1 MEARGEDGMPS
12 PVQGGYR
19 IFWDTPVLQVAE
31 RAMDHA
37 TARQRLLA
45 NNLAN
50 VNTPGYIRYDLPLP
64 SEGAR
69 NRAVE
74 LARQHGIPI
83 PRLPDSAAPF
93 VGVSVQKPLLP
104 VPVPTA
110 MRTDGNT
117 VDPEHELAALAENEL
132 RYAMLVRI
140 ASGQIRSLLNAITGG
155 NTP

>member
-1 MEARGEDGMPS
+1 MPS

-19 IFWDTPVLQVAE
+19 IFWDTPVLRAAE

-37 TARQRLLA
+37 AARQRLLA

-64 SEGAR
+64 SEDAR

-74 LARQHGIPI
+74 LALRHGIPI
-83 PRLPDSAAPF
+83 PRTPDTPQRQF
-93 VGVSVQKPLLP
+93 LP

-117 VDPEHELAALAENEL
+117 VDPEHEMAALAENEL

-140 ASGQIRSLLNAITGG
+140 ASGQIRGLLNAITGG

>member
-1 MEARGEDGMPS
+1 MPS
-12 PVQGGYR
+12 PVQTSGYR
-19 IFWDTPVLQVAE
+19 IFWDTPVLQAAE
-31 RAMDHA
+31 RAMNRA

-50 VNTPGYIRYDLPLP
+50 VNTPGYIRHDLPLP
-64 SEGAR
+64 SDSAR

-74 LARQHGIPI
+74 LALRHGVPI
-83 PRLPDSAAPF
+83 PRLSDTPTPSAIAQT
-93 VGVSVQKPLLP
+93 QKQLLP

-117 VDPEHELAALAENEL
+117 VDPEYELAALAENEL

-140 ASGQIRSLLNAITGG
+140 AGGQIRSLLNAITGG
-155 NTP
+155 RTP

>member
-1 MEARGEDGMPS
+1 MPS

-19 IFWDTPVLQVAE
+19 IFWDTPVLRAAE

-64 SEGAR
+64 SEEAR

-74 LARQHGIPI
+74 LALRHGIPV
-83 PRLPDSAAPF
+83 PRLPDSAAPLAAASAQRQF
-93 VGVSVQKPLLP
+93 LP

-110 MRTDGNT
+110 MRPDGNT

-140 ASGQIRSLLNAITGG
+140 ASGQIRGLLNAITGG

>member
-1 MEARGEDGMPS
+1 MPS
-12 PVQGGYR
+12 PIQGGYR

-50 VNTPGYIRYDLPLP
+50 VNTPGYIRYDLPIP
-64 SEGAR
+64 AEGAR

-74 LARQHGIPI
+74 LALRHGIPI
-83 PRLPDSAAPF
+83 PRMPDIPAPSTIAQTKPFLP
-93 VGVSVQKPLLP
+93 LP
-104 VPVPTA
+104 IPTA